1 MEGSQVELSL
11 SMYSMHRAVKE
22 KDWGT
27 VDFLRFCSGENYR
40 LVELLAHF
48 WKDVR
53 TELDDV
59 VSTAKSL
66 GIGVTSYAVS
76 NNFVSADSAL
86 REQALRKI
94 TDGLPIAAEL
104 GTNVI
109 RVFSGSLAEGI
120 QYEDA
125 KGWIIEGLKEA
136 CREAERAGMTLCL
149 ENHGKLAGKGA
160 QVKGLID
167 QVGSPALK
175 STFDTGNFLLVD
187 EHPLQAFSDL
197 KGYIGHVHFKDFKE
211 QPNGRYKSIG
221 LRAYEGVPAGE
232 GDAELPRILDL
243 LAASGYNGA
252 YVLEYEG
259 TGVEA
264 DGIRQSYT
272 RFEEMTRK
280 YNG

>member
-1 MEGSQVELSL
+1 MELSL

-22 KDWGT
+22 RDWST
-27 VDFLRFCSGENYR
+27 VDFLRFCGSENYR

-53 TELDDV
+53 AELDDV
-59 VSTAKSL
+59 VSTAKTL

-104 GTNVI
+104 GTKVV

-120 QYEDA
+120 SYEDA
-125 KGWIIEGLKEA
+125 KRWIVEGLKEA
-136 CREAERAGMTLCL
+136 SREAERAGMTLCL

-160 QVKGLID
+160 QVKDLID

-211 QPNGRYKSIG
+211 QPNGRYKSMQ
-221 LRAYEGVPAGE
+221 LRTYEDVPAGE
-232 GDAELPRILDL
+232 GDARLPQILELLT
-243 LAASGYNGA
+243 ASGYKGA

-259 TGVEA
+259 TGSEA
-264 DGIRQSYT
+264 DGIRQSYN
-272 RFEEMTRK
+272 RFQEMARK
-280 YNG
+280 AGS